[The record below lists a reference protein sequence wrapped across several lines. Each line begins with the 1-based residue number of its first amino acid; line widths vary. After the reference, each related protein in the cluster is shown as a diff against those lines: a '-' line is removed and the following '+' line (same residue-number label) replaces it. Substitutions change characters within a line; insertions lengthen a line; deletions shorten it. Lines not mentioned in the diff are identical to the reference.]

1 MPSVGQKDCST
12 AVPGAGLGRICSNE
26 SFDTMKKS
34 THSGDGE
41 DRDDLTDVTVDF
53 GEKFAASETFVK
65 VFREGMS
72 LVEETASYL
81 DGPGRNESRE
91 LGRQASLAYA
101 TESMR
106 LTTRLMQLASWLLLQ
121 RAVKDGEMTPE
132 EARAEKFKIDLSEL
146 GDAETLP
153 GEEEMPEG
161 LRDLVARSL
170 RLHGRIMRLNSML
183 HGEVVEREPGSNPVS
198 DQMSRLQAAF
208 GSSRRGK

>member
-1 MPSVGQKDCST
+1 M
-12 AVPGAGLGRICSNE
+12 R
-26 SFDTMKKS
+26 KS
-34 THSGDGE
+34 THGGDGE
-41 DRDDLTDVTVDF
+41 GCGEVTVDF
-53 GEKFAASETFVK
+53 GQRFAASEMFVK
-65 VFREGMS
+65 VFREGMG

-91 LGRQASLAYA
+91 LGRQAALAYA

-146 GDAETLP
+146 GDAQVSP
-153 GEEEMPEG
+153 GEEEMPGG

-170 RLHGRIMRLNSML
+170 RLHGRIMRLNAML
-183 HGEVVEREPGSNPVS
+183 HGEAAAGEPGANPVS
-198 DQMSRLQAAF
+198 DQMHRLEAAF
-208 GSSRRGK
+208 GRRGSGE